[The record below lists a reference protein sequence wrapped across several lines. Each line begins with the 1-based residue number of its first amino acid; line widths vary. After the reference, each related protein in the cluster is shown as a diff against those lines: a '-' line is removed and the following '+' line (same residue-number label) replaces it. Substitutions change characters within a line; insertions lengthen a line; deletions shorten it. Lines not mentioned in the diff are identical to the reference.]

1 MNFTSIKLQQ
11 TLRQLEATMPETTPQ
26 QRELID
32 KLHRDI
38 EENGRFYEITS
49 LTVPLMREHGYDVT
63 EKDAGIIGAIA
74 EKVEID
80 PDILWGAV
88 EVWANYYGIK
98 QLENF

>member
-1 MNFTSIKLQQ
+1 MNYTSIQLQQ

-26 QRELID
+26 QRELLD

-38 EENGRFYEITS
+38 EENGQFYEITS

-63 EKDAGIIGAIA
+63 EKDDGIVSAIA
-74 EKVEID
+74 VKVEID

-88 EVWANYYGIK
+88 EVWANYYGVKHI
-98 QLENF
+98 EDF

>member
-1 MNFTSIKLQQ
+1 MNLTSIQLQHIVH
-11 TLRQLEATMPETTPQ
+11 QLEATMPEITPQ
-26 QRELID
+26 QQELFD
-32 KLHRDI
+32 KLHRNI

-63 EKDAGIIGAIA
+63 EKDAGIVNAIA

-88 EVWANYYGIK
+88 EVWANYYGVK
-98 QLENF
+98 QIENF

>member
-1 MNFTSIKLQQ
+1 MNFTSIQLQQ
-11 TLRQLEATMPETTPQ
+11 TLRQLEATMPEATPQ

-38 EENGRFYEITS
+38 EENGQFYEIIS

-63 EKDAGIIGAIA
+63 EKDAGTIGAIA